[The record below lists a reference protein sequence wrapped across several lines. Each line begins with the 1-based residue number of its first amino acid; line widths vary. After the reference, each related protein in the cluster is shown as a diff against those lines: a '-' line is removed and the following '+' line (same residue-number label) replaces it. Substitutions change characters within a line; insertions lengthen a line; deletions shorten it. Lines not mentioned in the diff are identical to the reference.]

1 MVECSRLDPL
11 ILYDMLMSHW
21 LTRSS
26 RNIIYPGKDAI
37 GFFMNKFWMEIL
49 PPFIRQKLEGRPY
62 LQNVVSNTGWLFAEK
77 MVRMG
82 VGLFVGVWVARF
94 LGPEQFGYLSFALA
108 FVSLFSAIAGLGL
121 DGIVVR
127 DLVCDPSGKD
137 EILGT
142 AFILKLLSG
151 AFTFLTVLAA
161 IRMLRPADSLT
172 FWLVGIIAGGMIFN
186 AFDTIDFW
194 FQSQVQ
200 SKYSVV
206 AKSSAFLMISAV
218 KVSLILTKAPLI
230 AFAGAGFAEIVI
242 GSLGMVVTYR
252 VSGRHIRRWRSSL
265 PVAKRLLKDSWPL
278 IFSSVAIMIYMR
290 IDQVMIGEMVGAKE
304 VGVYSVAV
312 QLVEAWYFIPG
323 IIVSSVFPSIVEAK
337 EMGESVFY
345 ERLQRLY
352 NFMAFVAYVI
362 VIPVTLISGLVIN
375 TLYGAAY
382 SKSGPMLS
390 VLIWSILFT
399 NLGMAR
405 STFLTAMNWTKIHFL
420 TVASGALINV
430 LLNYV
435 LIPKYGGMGAVIAS
449 CVAYWF
455 ASHGACFVYKP
466 LHRTG
471 LMLTKAIIY
480 PKFI

>member
-1 MVECSRLDPL
+1 
-11 ILYDMLMSHW
+11 MLMSHW

>member
-1 MVECSRLDPL
+1 MA
-11 ILYDMLMSHW
+11 
-21 LTRSS
+21 RSS
-26 RNIIYPGKDAI
+26 RNIIHPGKDAI
-37 GFFMNKFWMEIL
+37 EFFMNKFWIEIL
-49 PPFIRQKLEGRPY
+49 PPFLRQKLEGRPY

-77 MVRMG
+77 TVRMG

-142 AFILKLLSG
+142 AFILKFLSG

-161 IRMLRPADSLT
+161 IRLLRPADSLT

-206 AKSSAFLMISAV
+206 AKSSAFLLISAV
-218 KVSLILTKAPLI
+218 KVALILTKAPLI

-242 GSLGMVVTYR
+242 GSLGMVMTYR
-252 VSGRHIRRWRSSL
+252 VSGLHIRCWRSNL

-290 IDQVMIGEMVGAKE
+290 IDQVMIGEMVGSRE
-304 VGVYSVAV
+304 VGIYSVAV
-312 QLVEAWYFIPG
+312 QLVEVWYFIPG

-352 NFMAFVAYVI
+352 NFMAFMAYAI
-362 VIPVTLISGLVIN
+362 AIPVTIFSRWAID
-375 TLYGAAY
+375 TLYGSAY
-382 SKSGPMLS
+382 IKAGPMLA
-390 VLIWSILFT
+390 VLIWSLMFT
-399 NLGMAR
+399 NLGVAR
-405 STFLTAMNWTKIHFL
+405 STFLTTMNWTKIHFL
-420 TVASGALINV
+420 TVAFGALINV

-455 ASHGACFVYKP
+455 SSHGACFVYKP

>member
-1 MVECSRLDPL
+1 
-11 ILYDMLMSHW
+11 
-21 LTRSS
+21 
-26 RNIIYPGKDAI
+26 
-37 GFFMNKFWMEIL
+37 MNKFWVEIL

-121 DGIVVR
+121 DGVVVR
-127 DLVCDPSGKD
+127 DLVYDPSGKD

-142 AFILKLLSG
+142 AFILKFISG
-151 AFTFLTVLAA
+151 VFTFLTVLAA
-161 IRMLRPADSLT
+161 IRLLRPTDSLT

-206 AKSSAFLMISAV
+206 AKSSAFLLISAV
-218 KVSLILTKAPLI
+218 KVALILTKAPLI

-242 GSLGMVVTYR
+242 GSLGMVMTYR
-252 VSGRHIRRWRSSL
+252 VSGRQIRCWRSSL

-278 IFSSVAIMIYMR
+278 IFSSIAIMIYMR
-290 IDQVMIGEMVGAKE
+290 IDQVMIGEMVGSKE
-304 VGVYSVAV
+304 VGIYSVAV

-323 IIVSSVFPSIVEAK
+323 IVVSSVFPSIVEAK

-345 ERLQRLY
+345 DRLQRLY

-362 VIPVTLISGLVIN
+362 VIPVTLVSGWVIKI
-375 TLYGAAY
+375 LYGAAY
-382 SKSGPMLS
+382 SKSGPMLAI
-390 VLIWSILFT
+390 LIWSILFT

-405 STFLTAMNWTKIHFL
+405 STFLTTMNWTMIHFL
-420 TVASGALINV
+420 TVGLGCAINV
-430 LLNYV
+430 VLNFM
-435 LIPKYGGMGAVIAS
+435 LIPAYGGMGAVIAS

-455 ASHGACFVYKP
+455 AAHGACFVYKP
-466 LHRTG
+466 LHKTG
-471 LMLTKAIIY
+471 FMLTKAIFY
-480 PKFI
+480 PRVW